1 MVHLEMEDAMS
12 VAQDIADRYVAV
24 WNETD
29 AERRRQ
35 AIAALW
41 VPDGLHHVGT
51 REARG
56 YAALD
61 ARITGSHEK
70 NVRDAGNRFRAS
82 KDARMLRDAVTFQW
96 VMLPADSEAVL
107 ATGLEVLIVDE
118 QRLIRADYQF
128 IVS

>member
-1 MVHLEMEDAMS
+1 
-12 VAQDIADRYVAV
+12 
-24 WNETD
+24 
-29 AERRRQ
+29 
-35 AIAALW
+35 
-41 VPDGLHHVGT
+41 
-51 REARG
+51 
-56 YAALD
+56 LD